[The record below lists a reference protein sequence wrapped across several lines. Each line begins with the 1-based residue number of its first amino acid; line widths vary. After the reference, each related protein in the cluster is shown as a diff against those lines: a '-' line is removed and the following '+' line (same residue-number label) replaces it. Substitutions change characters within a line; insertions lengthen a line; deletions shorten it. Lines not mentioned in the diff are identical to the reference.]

1 MVMRCATYKRIR
13 NIEWAKTS
21 RKKQKLLSDSVVG
34 HRNDSANE
42 RKRGW
47 RGAHKKLLYQI
58 NIIIRYK
65 YKAPIY
71 STIEHREKIGS
82 KCMGWKHHRNITTHS
97 PSLCE
102 HSVSVFISLFRYAPV
117 PDRKKLHP
125 TKTRAFCFEQ
135 NALPPLRHSYGKFI
149 HMYFIWLLRAHN
161 LGTDSCHRIQCEWD
175 DVYRITSEQ
184 ADDRRNV
191 KNGTKKKY

>member
-1 MVMRCATYKRIR
+1 MFLQASGFGGRSAISMCRVYREPWWWCGAPLTKRIR
-13 NIEWAKTS
+13 NIEWMGKTS
-21 RKKQKLLSDSVVG
+21 KKQKLLSDSVVG

-71 STIEHREKIGS
+71 STIEHREKKSDS

-97 PSLCE
+97 PSLYARRLSVCVGVCLFLCSGTHQRPTEKSSVRQKHE
-102 HSVSVFISLFRYAPV
+102 HFVSNKIRRPPVAAFVWQIHSHVISSG
-117 PDRKKLHP
+117 
-125 TKTRAFCFEQ
+125 CFE
-135 NALPPLRHSYGKFI
+135 
-149 HMYFIWLLRAHN
+149 
-161 LGTDSCHRIQCEWD
+161 RI
-175 DVYRITSEQ
+175 I
-184 ADDRRNV
+184 
-191 KNGTKKKY
+191 